1 MLKRRSVFLAAI
13 ILLTATRGAA
23 QQTDSLQTAY
33 LEWRRLILPSVLLS
47 YGISS
52 ICNPKL
58 TKLNTDVKGK
68 ICGYNPFHRT
78 HIDDYI
84 QYASG
89 IAVLGLNA
97 AGIKGKSS
105 IKDLSLTCLLSNA
118 ILTTVVCA
126 SKNLVHQERPDK
138 SAYNSFPSGHTAAAF
153 AGAELLYQEYRDR
166 SVWYG
171 VAGYTCATAAGYFRM
186 YNNRHSLADVMAGA
200 AVGIVSTKLAYFTY
214 GKLKAGIFKKK
225 QVNTDVIAG
234 M

>member
-1 MLKRRSVFLAAI
+1 MPKRRYIFLLAV
-13 ILLTATRGAA
+13 ILFNIKGTA
-23 QQTDSLQTAY
+23 QHKDSLKTTY
-33 LEWRRLILPSVLLS
+33 VGWRQLILPSVLLN

-52 ICNPKL
+52 ICNPQL
-58 TKLNTDVKGK
+58 TKLNTGIQEK
-68 ICGYNPFHRT
+68 ICGYDLFHRT

-84 QYASG
+84 QYAPG
-89 IAVLGLNA
+89 LVVLGLNT
-97 AGIKGKSS
+97 AGVKGKSN

-118 ILTTVVCA
+118 ILTSVVCV
-126 SKNLVHQERPDK
+126 SKNLVSQERPDK

-153 AGAELLYQEYRDR
+153 AGAELLYQEYKDR

-171 VAGYTCATAAGYFRM
+171 VGGYTCAAAAGYFRM

-200 AVGIVSTKLAYFTY
+200 AVGIVSTKLAYFAY